1 MPETPGIYIHP
12 IHAVFPFADLTRPNI
27 TVTRFLELFDTVD
40 PIDRDAL
47 IGLTAFALGVRA
59 EDVDDEELQQNVR
72 YSGFKKACD
81 KLVAMDHVVLRG
93 VVQEIMNIHHRWSD
107 PTSTDEAVKSL
118 HGFVEFSRSRGATE
132 EELEKWRIMA
142 EEKQVT
148 KKSDLQVARRRY
160 DLFCDTVVRPLLGY

>member
-59 EDVDDEELQQNVR
+59 EDVDDEEDM
-72 YSGFKKACD
+72 A
-81 KLVAMDHVVLRG
+81 VA
-93 VVQEIMNIHHRWSD
+93 
-107 PTSTDEAVKSL
+107 AV
-118 HGFVEFSRSRGATE
+118 E
-132 EELEKWRIMA
+132 EEAGPVLTDDVCAAAEK
-142 EEKQVT
+142 ENK
-148 KKSDLQVARRRY
+148 RRNA
-160 DLFCDTVVRPLLGY
+160 VS